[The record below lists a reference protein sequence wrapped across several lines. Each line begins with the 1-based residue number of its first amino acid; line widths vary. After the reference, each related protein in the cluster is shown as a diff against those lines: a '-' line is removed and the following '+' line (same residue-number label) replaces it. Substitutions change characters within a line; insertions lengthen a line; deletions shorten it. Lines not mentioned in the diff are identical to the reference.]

1 MKAKL
6 KDPLFRLLF
15 IKLVLSLFLAA
26 VLAYALYQFVQF
38 VDVTKQISAKFHT
51 TPSYEY
57 EYGQETAYY
66 GCICADL
73 PEDTVVCTKCVPGQK
88 SHVIP
93 DTPEQIFERSL
104 SHLLV
109 YTCPEAA
116 VLQKQQSYCYQI
128 LHTVLQAVL
137 YSQEEM
143 LSCFVKSAVFNIY
156 VVYLYYIPYRYW
168 HKLLERNSAL
178 NAAAGKNT

>member
-1 MKAKL
+1 MHPKL
-6 KDPLFRLLF
+6 KDPQFRLLF
-15 IKLVLSLFLAA
+15 IKLILSLFLAA
-26 VLAYALYQFVQF
+26 CLVYTLYQFVLF
-38 VDVTKQISAKFHT
+38 VDVTKQISAKFHV

-66 GCICADL
+66 GCVCADIH
-73 PEDTVVCTKCVPGQK
+73 DTVICTKCVPGSK

-109 YTCPEAA
+109 YTCPGSA
-116 VLQKQQSYCYQI
+116 VAQKTSICYQV
-128 LHTVLQAVL
+128 LHAVLQAVL

-143 LSCFVKSAVFNIY
+143 LSCFVKSAAFNIY

-168 HKLLERNSAL
+168 HKLLERNSGL
-178 NAAAGKNT
+178 NAVAVSKSH